1 MFKGTLA
8 KPYKLLFCLLALAG
22 LLAFFSNASVLAQ
35 RQPATSN
42 PAPTTLPKG
51 DIVFVMDESGSIF
64 NDAMAVDANLNQ
76 IVQLLEG
83 VLDYQVGIVGF
94 GSYVGH
100 MGTQYE
106 GQPYINLKLTSDM
119 KAFSKALKTLVT
131 DGNFEYGFDAVKLAT
146 QDELGFRPGAG
157 VCVVLIT
164 DEDADLSSEQP
175 VSREDAIAALQ
186 KIHADFLGI
195 VDPSYGTTMQDYG
208 PLAGSLAQATGGK
221 IFDIAKFRKDAGPVL
236 RELISSC
243 VSTVQNN
250 NQNNNQNNGNTGTPS
265 TQPQQPQPSYATSE
279 ELDQLKIAF
288 TALSNQN
295 TDFLA
300 RLSQIVSRIEA
311 LEAKGN
317 GLPADLEARL
327 TTYERNFQRIDITF
341 QNFTANFNQYNLRLN
356 DAEQNIASLR
366 TTIAALQE
374 SNQNM
379 AIRMQSL
386 EDRIKALEGS
396 DIGDRVKALEA
407 VFVEFDSFKTD
418 FGALLNWRDD
428 AKQRLDALEKAF
440 ADANNQFNAIHAT
453 LTDLQ
458 NSDSGINSR
467 VDDLTGR
474 LKSLEDQTAQ
484 LSSGLGA
491 RIDALEKQLAGFAGY
506 EARFQEIESKL
517 NGIDLSVY
525 DAKFQTFAGEIDAL
539 QKAVTENSQD
549 IASFKDRASA
559 WDLDLSNLK
568 GAVGS
573 LVDKVSALGGLV
585 QQVADLQSAVQGL
598 QTKLQDTQ
606 DSFSARFQTNE
617 ANLDALKKEIDGVN
631 SDLQDLIKRLSDKPF
646 ALQSDLD
653 SLASSLGS
661 RIQSLLHRIQNL
673 EAAGQGPDPE
683 TKSQLENLANL
694 ISQLQ
699 VSLAQQA
706 SKQNADYEEVKNL
719 IAGHE
724 EWLQKIEAWK
734 SMDDER
740 VAGLDQRLTTVE
752 GSLNDLSAQLK
763 DSQNKLT
770 ANQKT
775 MGDLQ
780 HSLTDLKTKLDDLAN
795 RMDGQSNALDPAK
808 LRSAQRLAEIA
819 FLTAVAAIGISLLFF
834 LSKS

>member
-8 KPYKLLFCLLALAG
+8 KPYRLLFCLLALAG
-22 LLAFFSNASVLAQ
+22 LLAFFSNASALAQ
-35 RQPATSN
+35 RQPVVTN
-42 PAPTTLPKG
+42 PSPTTLPKG

-83 VLDYQVGIVGF
+83 VLDYQVGIIGF

-131 DGNFEYGFDAVKLAT
+131 DGNFEYGFNAVKLAT

-164 DEDADLSSEQP
+164 DEDADLSTGQP
-175 VSREDAIAALQ
+175 VSREDAVAALQ

-208 PLAGSLAQATGGK
+208 PLAGSLSQATGGK
-221 IFDIAKFRKDAGPVL
+221 IVDIAKFRKDAGPVL
-236 RELISSC
+236 RDLISTC
-243 VSTVQNN
+243 VTQVQE
-250 NQNNNQNNGNTGTPS
+250 NNNQNNGNPDNTN
-265 TQPQQPQPSYATSE
+265 TQPQQPQPQPSYATNE

-288 TALSNQN
+288 TQLSNQSS
-295 TDFLA
+295 DFLA

-311 LEAKGN
+311 LEAKGS

-379 AIRMQSL
+379 AIRMESL

-396 DIGDRVKALEA
+396 DLGDRVKALEA

-418 FGALLNWRDD
+418 FSALLNWRDD

-440 ADANNQFNAIHAT
+440 ADANNQFNAIHAA

-458 NSDSGINSR
+458 NSDSGISSR
-467 VDDLTGR
+467 LDDLTGR
-474 LKSLEDQTAQ
+474 LKGLEEQTSQ

-506 EARFQEIESKL
+506 ESRFQEIESKL
-517 NGIDLSVY
+517 NGIDLSMY
-525 DAKFQTFAGEIDAL
+525 DAKFQAFAGEIDAL
-539 QKAVTENSQD
+539 QKAVTDNAQE

-559 WDLDLSNLK
+559 WDSDLSNLK
-568 GAVGS
+568 GAIGS
-573 LVDKVSALGGLV
+573 LVDKVSALSGLV

-598 QTKLQDTQ
+598 QSKLQDTQ
-606 DSFSARFQTNE
+606 ETFSARFQTNE
-617 ANLDALKKEIDGVN
+617 ANMDALKKEIDGVN
-631 SDLQDLIKRLSDKPF
+631 SDLQDLIKRLGDKPL

-673 EAAGQGPDPE
+673 EAAGQGPDAE
-683 TKSQLENLANL
+683 TKSQLENLASL

-706 SKQNADYEEVKNL
+706 SKQNADYEEFKNL

-763 DSQNKLT
+763 ESQNKLT

-780 HSLTDLKTKLDDLAN
+780 RSLTDMKTKLDDLAN